1 MGGTRG
7 TLVKSEI
14 AGFEKFLPKTRT
26 TNKRGLHGGDD
37 IGFFEQNLHEI
48 VYDDRLFVW
57 FFGREGQD
65 LPVVE
70 ICIVSGSNFVG
81 TPFTFT

>member
-1 MGGTRG
+1 
-7 TLVKSEI
+7 
-14 AGFEKFLPKTRT
+14 
-26 TNKRGLHGGDD
+26 LHGGDD

-70 ICIVSGSNFVG
+70 MCIVSGSNFVG